1 MDMSKLS
8 FAFQQN
14 NIFAARSPFHKLP
27 GQQQNSVTD
36 VLNRI
41 SSNIIG
47 AQEQRKSMEA
57 TVKTQ
62 EAKMD
67 AYTSEIDAAQQKS
80 LEEMPDELLHF
91 LRNQFLVQRNMSCQM
106 EQELT
111 AFRDQLSGIDQT
123 IQEYQDILDGKGAM
137 PDDLTLED
145 VTALLETTRAT
156 REQFVQDNAERLNK
170 WNMGKTVTGDT
181 HPARA
186 IERVFGENQYA
197 DMEQSVWEIDPTASD
212 IYAEIDEALNAT
224 RRVTETMEEGYR
236 RICNELEKRGQTEW
250 KYEEHLS
257 AMREQTSIPVVKSGT
272 SLQFIMDALEKAL
285 EQQREESDQ

>member
-1 MDMSKLS
+1 MDMSRLS

-14 NIFAARSPFHKLP
+14 NIFAVRSPFHKLP

-62 EAKMD
+62 EAEID

-80 LEEMPDELLHF
+80 LEEMPDGMLHF
-91 LRNQFLVQRNMSCQM
+91 LRNQFLVRRNISCKM

-123 IQEYQDILDGKGAM
+123 IQEYQSILDGKAAV

-145 VTALLETTRAT
+145 VTALLETTMAT

-170 WNMGKTVTGDT
+170 WNMDEAVRDT
-181 HPARA
+181 R
-186 IERVFGENQYA
+186 ISRSLERVVGENKFSGA
-197 DMEQSVWEIDPTASD
+197 DASTWEIDASASD
-212 IYAEIDEALNAT
+212 IYAEIDRVLSAT
-224 RRVTETMEEGYR
+224 RSVTETMEEGYR
-236 RICNELEKRGQTEW
+236 RICNELEKRGYTEW

-257 AMREQTSIPVVKSGT
+257 AMREQTSIPVMKSGT
-272 SLQFIMDALEKAL
+272 SLQFIMDALEKAM
-285 EQQREESDQ
+285 EQKREESDQ

>member
-1 MDMSKLS
+1 MDLSRLS

-14 NIFAARSPFHKLP
+14 NIFAVRSPFHKLP

-47 AQEQRKSMEA
+47 AQVQRKSVESTA
-57 TVKTQ
+57 KTQ

-67 AYTSEIDAAQQKS
+67 AYTSEIDATQQKS

-91 LRNQFLVQRNMSCQM
+91 LRNQFLVQRNMSCQI

-111 AFRDQLSGIDQT
+111 SFRDQLSGIDQT
-123 IQEYQDILDGKGAM
+123 IQEYQSILDGRTAM

-145 VTALLETTRAT
+145 VAALLETTKAT
-156 REQFVQDNAERLNK
+156 RQQFLEDNVERLNK
-170 WNMGKTVTGDT
+170 WNMDKAVRDT
-181 HPARA
+181 RISRA
-186 IERVFGENQYA
+186 LERVVGENGFSGA
-197 DMEQSVWEIDPTASD
+197 DASTWEIDASASD
-212 IYAEIDEALNAT
+212 IYAEIDRVFSAT
-224 RRVTETMEEGYR
+224 HSVTETMEEGYR
-236 RICNELEKRGQTEW
+236 RICNELERRGYTEW
-250 KYEEHLS
+250 KYEEHLT
-257 AMREQTSIPVVKSGT
+257 AMREEQEPIPVEKSGT

-285 EQQREESDQ
+285 EKKEGIV